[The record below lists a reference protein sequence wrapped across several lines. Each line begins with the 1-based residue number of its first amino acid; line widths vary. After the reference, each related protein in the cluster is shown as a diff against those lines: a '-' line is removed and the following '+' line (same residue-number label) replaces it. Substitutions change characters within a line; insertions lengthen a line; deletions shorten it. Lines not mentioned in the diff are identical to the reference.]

1 MSHEVCAMSNRNK
14 RRRSL
19 AMAGLAAGVLAHFN
33 VVRAQIPCAY
43 EVTAIIQA
51 PECPPFGFPPTIGTA
66 ISEPIHGGLPNVVG
80 YYQSCT
86 IGPDTAFLWIG
97 KEANFITLPMP
108 PGTISSR
115 AYDIAGTQ
123 IVGAF
128 DLSGDGL
135 GGLGFVYDYETD
147 EFINLGTFP
156 PGNFSIARSI
166 NTNMQVT
173 GYWGNFVNGDP
184 AREAFIWEKGRM
196 TSLAPDLGTRG
207 SEAHDLNC
215 TGQVTGWMGIAPHI
229 KSNAFV
235 WHQGEVTVLP
245 FIPGG
250 FSSAG
255 DAINSRGDVAGLGR
269 MFDKDANEDVRRA
282 FAWIDGEMIL
292 LGTVPG
298 YPESSAKGIN
308 DDRTIVGHAFTN
320 TSRAFVWKDGLMTA
334 LNDLVPPELGLNI
347 KVANAINQTG
357 QITGQATSPDG
368 VVALVLTPIQPR
380 LGDLDG
386 DCHVGVKDLLILLG
400 SWGPC
405 DNCENCPADLNR
417 DCVVG
422 VVDLLILLGNWG

>member
-1 MSHEVCAMSNRNK
+1 MNTDEHRLTKVLVGVITVLLLITRQA
-14 RRRSL
+14 L
-19 AMAGLAAGVLAHFN
+19 A
-33 VVRAQIPCAY
+33 QPCGGY
-43 EVTAIIQA
+43 EVTAIIQG
-51 PECPPFGFPPTIGTA
+51 PDCPPFGFPPTIGRA
-66 ISEPIHGGLPNVVG
+66 ISEPIDGGLPNVVG

-97 KEANFITLPMP
+97 NEDKFITIPMP
-108 PGTISSR
+108 PGTIASR

-135 GGLGFVYDYETD
+135 AGLAFVYDYDADQFT
-147 EFINLGTFP
+147 NLGTFP
-156 PGNFSIARSI
+156 QGNFSIARAV
-166 NTNMQVT
+166 NTKLQVT
-173 GYWGNFVNGDP
+173 GYWGDFVNGDP
-184 AREAFIWEKGRM
+184 AREAFIWENGRM
-196 TSLAPDLGTRG
+196 TSLAPDLGTPG

-255 DAINSRGDVAGLGR
+255 DAINSRGDVAGLGW

-357 QITGQATSPDG
+357 QITGQATSPDA

-422 VVDLLILLGNWG
+422 VVDLLMLLGNWG

>member
-1 MSHEVCAMSNRNK
+1 MSIGNNRG
-14 RRRSL
+14 RTL
-19 AMAGLAAGVLAHFN
+19 AMAGLVAGVLAASN
-33 VVRAQIPCAY
+33 VVCAQIPCGGY

-66 ISEPIHGGLPNVVG
+66 ISEPIDGGLPNVVG

-97 KEANFITLPMP
+97 NEDQFITLPMP

-135 GGLGFVYDYETD
+135 GGLAFVYDYETD

-166 NTNMQVT
+166 KTNMQVT

-184 AREAFIWEKGRM
+184 AREAFIWENGRM
-196 TSLAPDLGTRG
+196 TSLAPDLGTPG

-255 DAINSRGDVAGLGR
+255 DAINSRGDVAGLGW

-282 FAWIDGEMIL
+282 FAWIDGEMIR
-292 LGTVPG
+292 LGTLPG

-308 DDRTIVGHAFTN
+308 DDRTVVGHAFTN
-320 TSRAFVWKDGLMTA
+320 TSRAFVWKDGVLMA
-334 LNDLVPPELGLNI
+334 LNDLISPDVGLNI
-347 KVANAINQTG
+347 KVALAINQTG
-357 QITGQATSPDG
+357 QIIAFGTDPNS
-368 VVALVLTPIQPR
+368 VSWILTPIEPPV
-380 LGDLDG
+380 GDLDG
-386 DCHVGVKDLLILLG
+386 DCHVGVSDLLMLLG
-400 SWGPC
+400 DWGPC
-405 DNCENCPADLNR
+405 KNCDDCRADLDG
-417 DCVVG
+417 DCSVG
-422 VVDLLILLGNWG
+422 VKDLLILLGNWG